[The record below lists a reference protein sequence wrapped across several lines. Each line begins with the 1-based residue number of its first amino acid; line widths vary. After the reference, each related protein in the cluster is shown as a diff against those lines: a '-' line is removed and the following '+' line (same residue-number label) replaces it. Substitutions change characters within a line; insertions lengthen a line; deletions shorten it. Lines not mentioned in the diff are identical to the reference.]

1 MEEPTAEAEL
11 HILLRRDGAPD
22 GRQDGAGWTANRALT
37 WLRRLVRAAGWVR
50 VIVSDAEA
58 GRLLRTLE
66 RITLT
71 VAWPTAIIGT
81 LFGAAAAHLPSA
93 GTTIVVVL
101 EIAIP
106 PVILRTRH
114 STSDK

>member
-11 HILLRRDGAPD
+11 HILLRRDGASD
-22 GRQDGAGWTANRALT
+22 GRQDDAGWTGNRALT
-37 WLRRLVRAAGWVR
+37 WLRRLVPAAVWVR
-50 VIVSDAEA
+50 VIVSDAEV

-66 RITLT
+66 RITLAVT
-71 VAWPTAIIGT
+71 WPAAVIGT
-81 LFGAAAAHLPSA
+81 LFGAAAAHLPPA

-106 PVILRTRH
+106 TVMLRMRR
-114 STSDK
+114 STSNE